1 MNILRILI
9 RRIRINISYIKLKF
23 FKYKF
28 ISYQET
34 VSLMDEF
41 SVYLN
46 LFLNHFSWE

>member
-28 ISYQET
+28 ILYQET